1 MRKSFLLVAIGLL
14 LMSTASLM
22 ISAPSPIAA
31 KNIQQTQSRVAPL
44 SNRDVIELLQAK
56 LTPDEMIAK
65 IRSSPANFDTS
76 YAGLRALKDAG
87 LQDAVIAAMMQVEKS
102 GMMGPAANSDPLER
116 PGVKGQQPQ
125 KAEQIVVPAGTRLDV
140 EAVYTVSSLD
150 VRPEEL
156 ISFRVI
162 VPIRID
168 GQTVIEKNSL
178 VTGRVVQAKR
188 GQHWGKAGKLS
199 WIMQDVVA
207 VDLTRVPIQAQRD
220 SPLAENG
227 IKGTSHG
234 GQVATE
240 MIVLGGLLWM
250 AAPLVL
256 MHGFKRGENAV
267 LPEGKRFVVYVQRD
281 TTVKTT
287 SAVSDGRPIP

>member
-1 MRKSFLLVAIGLL
+1 MKRTL
-14 LMSTASLM
+14 
-22 ISAPSPIAA
+22 
-31 KNIQQTQSRVAPL
+31 
-44 SNRDVIELLQAK
+44 
-56 LTPDEMIAK
+56 
-65 IRSSPANFDTS
+65 SPALIHLF
-76 YAGLRALKDAG
+76 
-87 LQDAVIAAMMQVEKS
+87 VIATIQAQS
-102 GMMGPAANSDPLER
+102 PAATTGAVYS
-116 PGVKGQQPQ
+116 VQVSQPESSVSAAAQ
-125 KAEQIVVPAGTRLDV
+125 TRELKIPAGTLL
-140 EAVYTVSSLD
+140 EIETAYTVSSMD

-162 VPIRID
+162 VPIRVD

-199 WIMQDVVA
+199 WSMQDVVA

-220 SPLAENG
+220 SPQAENG

-281 TTVKTT
+281 TIVKLPSV
-287 SAVSDGRPIP
+287 SADSQTAAP